1 LATFWFALGFC
12 WYAKVFY
19 KKPISDVNHPLV
31 NKKRGGFN
39 STEGNRENEQKVQP
53 MLTVE
58 DLLSLPTNEL
68 MSRLGT
74 STTGLNSEE
83 AEKRLEL
90 YGRNEFARKKKRAAI
105 FNFLSRFK
113 SPLVIILMIAGG
125 VSAALQSYAS
135 TIVIYIM
142 VFLSVTLAYYQENN
156 ASKAAELLREK
167 VATLATVVRDK
178 TKQEMKL
185 ALIVPGDIIYLS
197 AGDITPADARIIE
210 AKDLFVNQ
218 SALTGESFPIEK
230 TPAPVKGKGASIT
243 EWNNYLFMGTSVVS
257 GSATAVVVRTGG
269 LTEYGKIAAKLVEK
283 APETEF
289 ERGTK
294 QFGFLIM
301 QVTFLLVMF
310 VFMINA
316 LLHPDAQGILQA
328 LLFAVALA
336 VGLTPEL
343 LPMIITINLSK
354 GAQAMSKK
362 GVIVKRLS
370 SIETFGSMNVLC
382 TDKTG
387 TLTENQIKLI
397 LHIDM
402 MGKDDQKVL
411 LYSYLNSRFQTGLRS
426 PLDEAILKHEELD
439 VSQFQKIDEVPF
451 DFVRRRVSVVVEQE
465 RKRFFIAKGAPEEI
479 LKVCGYY
486 ELEEVVADLSESTRQ
501 RIQQKYLDLS
511 AEGLRV
517 LGVASKKLIEEKNV
531 YSINDESK
539 MTFLG
544 FVAFL
549 DPPKETAKQ
558 SLQLLS
564 DAKVELKILT
574 GDNEL
579 VTRKVCS
586 ELGFEVKGVVLGNE
600 IAMMTDEALA
610 AVVEDANVF
619 ARVTPAQK
627 DRIINVLK
635 TNGHVVGF
643 MGDGINDAPSLK
655 TSDVGISVNNAVDVA
670 RESADIILLQNDLT
684 VLGEGVLE
692 GRKTFGNT
700 MKYIMMGV
708 SSNFG
713 NMFSAAGG
721 SIFLPFLPMLPIQ
734 ILLNNLLYD
743 TSQTVMTTDNVDAE
757 YIEKPKR
764 WDISFIRRFMII
776 IGPVSSLFDYATFFT
791 MLFIFFPMIQSI
803 PAGYSGTLAQYQAS
817 IFQTAWFIE
826 SLCSQTLVVLIIRT
840 RRVPFYKSK
849 PSRYLSLMLLSVISF
864 AIIVPYTPVGA
875 FFGFVP
881 PPPAFY
887 LALAGILSAYAVL
900 AETVKKLFY
909 KHYGNRVEQVLV
921 PKRKTIYTSRS
932 AKFMQNTI
940 AVLSLRPENDISIES
955 LTDDLKSIS
964 NYPFYPD
971 ELVRNLQYLR
981 RSGLISVDWQS
992 RIIKREKSLSEY
1004 VKKDVFASENWQT
1017 VAIDWRTVSILI
1029 QSRYHVLNVEYHDLF
1044 QQNKENGRSA

>member
-1 LATFWFALGFC
+1 
-12 WYAKVFY
+12 
-19 KKPISDVNHPLV
+19 
-31 NKKRGGFN
+31 
-39 STEGNRENEQKVQP
+39 
-53 MLTVE
+53 
-58 DLLSLPTNEL
+58 
-68 MSRLGT
+68 
-74 STTGLNSEE
+74 
-83 AEKRLEL
+83 
-90 YGRNEFARKKKRAAI
+90 
-105 FNFLSRFK
+105 
-113 SPLVIILMIAGG
+113 
-125 VSAALQSYAS
+125 
-135 TIVIYIM
+135 M
-142 VFLSVTLAYYQENN
+142 VFLSVSLAHYQETN

-167 VATLATVVRDK
+167 VATSATVLRDNV
-178 TKQEMKL
+178 KQEIKL
-185 ALIVPGDIIYLS
+185 PFIVPGDIIYLS
-197 AGDITPADARIIE
+197 AGDITPADARVIE

-218 SALTGESFPIEK
+218 SALTGESFPVEK
-230 TPAPVKGKGASIT
+230 TSAAIKAKEASIT
-243 EWNNYLFMGTSVVS
+243 EWNNYLFMGTSIVS
-257 GSATAVVVRTGG
+257 GTATAVVVRTGG
-269 LTEYGKIAAKLVEK
+269 STEYGKIAQKLVEK

-289 ERGTK
+289 EIGTK
-294 QFGFLIM
+294 KFGFLIM
-301 QVTFLLVMF
+301 QVTFFLVMF

-316 LLHPDAQGILQA
+316 LLHPNAQGILQA

-402 MGKDDQKVL
+402 EGKDDEKVL
-411 LYSYLNSRFQTGLRS
+411 LYSLLNSRFQTGLKS
-426 PLDEAILKHEELD
+426 PLDEAILKHEEIDL
-439 VSQFQKIDEVPF
+439 SKFQKIDEVPF

-465 RKRFFIAKGAPEEI
+465 KQRFFIAKGAPEEI
-479 LKVCGYY
+479 LKVCSYY
-486 ELEEVVADLSESTRQ
+486 ELEGVISDISEGTRKK
-501 RIQQKYLDLS
+501 IEQKYLDLS

-517 LGVASKKLIEEKNV
+517 LGVASKKLKEEKAV
-531 YSINDESK
+531 YSINDESD

-564 DAKVELKILT
+564 KAKVELKILT

-586 ELGFEVKGVVLGNE
+586 ELGFEVKGVALGNE
-600 IAMMTDEALA
+600 IAQMSDEALA
-610 AVVEDANVF
+610 AVVEDVNVF

-635 TNGHVVGF
+635 SNGHVVGF

-670 RESADIILLQNDLT
+670 KESADIILLKNDLT

-721 SIFLPFLPMLPIQ
+721 SVFLPFLPMLPIQ

-776 IGPVSSLFDYATFFT
+776 IGPVSSLFDFATFFT
-791 MLFIFFPMIQSI
+791 MLFV
-803 PAGYSGTLAQYQAS
+803 
-817 IFQTAWFIE
+817 FQN
-826 SLCSQTLVVLIIRT
+826 LID
-840 RRVPFYKSK
+840 P
-849 PSRYLSLMLLSVISF
+849 
-864 AIIVPYTPVGA
+864 
-875 FFGFVP
+875 
-881 PPPAFY
+881 
-887 LALAGILSAYAVL
+887 
-900 AETVKKLFY
+900 KLFPSVCS
-909 KHYGNRVEQVLV
+909 KLHGLSS
-921 PKRKTIYTSRS
+921 PFAHKR
-932 AKFMQNTI
+932 
-940 AVLSLRPENDISIES
+940 
-955 LTDDLKSIS
+955 
-964 NYPFYPD
+964 
-971 ELVRNLQYLR
+971 
-981 RSGLISVDWQS
+981 
-992 RIIKREKSLSEY
+992 
-1004 VKKDVFASENWQT
+1004 
-1017 VAIDWRTVSILI
+1017 
-1029 QSRYHVLNVEYHDLF
+1029 
-1044 QQNKENGRSA
+1044 

>member
-1 LATFWFALGFC
+1 
-12 WYAKVFY
+12 
-19 KKPISDVNHPLV
+19 
-31 NKKRGGFN
+31 
-39 STEGNRENEQKVQP
+39 
-53 MLTVE
+53 MLSSE
-58 DLLSLPTNEL
+58 ELLSLPTNEL
-68 MSRLGT
+68 LSRLNT
-74 STTGLNSEE
+74 SPAGLSTQEVEN
-83 AEKRLEL
+83 RLEV

-113 SPLVIILMIAGG
+113 SPLVIILMIAGA
-125 VSAALQSYAS
+125 VSAALGSIPS
-135 TIVIYIM
+135 VIVIYTM
-142 VFLSVTLAYYQENN
+142 VFLSVSLAYYQENN

-167 VATLATVVRDK
+167 VATLATVLRDNA
-178 TKQEMKL
+178 KQEIKL
-185 ALIVPGDIIYLS
+185 PLIVPGDIIHLS
-197 AGDITPADARIIE
+197 AGDITPADARIID

-218 SALTGESFPIEK
+218 SALTGESFPVEK
-230 TPAPVKGKGASIT
+230 TSATIKNRGGSIT
-243 EWNNYLFMGTSVVS
+243 EWNNYLFMGTSIVS
-257 GSATAVVVRTGG
+257 GTAMAVVVRTGG
-269 LTEYGKIAAKLVEK
+269 YTEYGKIAAKLVEK

-310 VFMINA
+310 VFLINA
-316 LLHPDAQGILQA
+316 LLHPNAHGILNA

-354 GAQAMSKK
+354 GAQRMSKK

-387 TLTENQIKLI
+387 TLTENQIKLL
-397 LHIDM
+397 LHVDIE
-402 MGKDDQKVL
+402 GKEEEKVL
-411 LYSYLNSRFQTGLRS
+411 LYSFLNSRFQTGLKS
-426 PLDEAILKHEELD
+426 PLDEAILEHKEID
-439 VSQFQKIDEVPF
+439 IAGFQKIDEVPF
-451 DFVRRRVSVVVEQE
+451 DFVRRRVSVVVEKEKQ
-465 RKRFFIAKGAPEEI
+465 RFFIAKGAPEEI
-479 LKVCGYY
+479 LKVCSFY
-486 ELEEVVADLSESTRQ
+486 EVDDLIYDISEEIRRKIE
-501 RIQQKYLDLS
+501 QKYFDLS
-511 AEGLRV
+511 ADGLRV
-517 LGVASKKLIEEKNV
+517 LGVASKKLREEKAV
-531 YSINDESK
+531 YSINDESE

-558 SLQLLS
+558 SLQMLS
-564 DAKVELKILT
+564 KANVELKILT

-600 IAMMTDEALA
+600 ITLMTNEALS

-627 DRIINVLK
+627 DRIISVLK

-643 MGDGINDAPSLK
+643 MGDGINDAPSIK
-655 TSDVGISVNNAVDVA
+655 TSDVGISVSNAVDVA
-670 RESADIILLQNDLT
+670 RESADIILLKNDLT

-721 SIFLPFLPMLPIQ
+721 SVFLPFLPMLPIQ

-776 IGPVSSLFDYATFFT
+776 IGPVSSLFDYITFFT
-791 MLFIFFPMIQSI
+791 MLLIFN
-803 PAGYSGTLAQYQAS
+803 AWTNAAL
-817 IFQTAWFIE
+817 FQTAWFTE

-840 RRVPFYKSK
+840 RKVPFYKSR
-849 PSRYLSLMLLSVISF
+849 PSKYLVLMLLAVISF
-864 AIIVPYTPVGA
+864 AIIVPYTPVGV

-887 LALAGILSAYAVL
+887 LALAGILGAYALL
-900 AETVKKLFY
+900 AETVKKWFY
-909 KHYGNRVEQVLV
+909 KRNADRLEQIRVVKV
-921 PKRKTIYTSRS
+921 RTVFSDRS
-932 AKFMQNTI
+932 VRFMQDMI
-940 AVLSLRPENDISIES
+940 AVISLNPEEEFTIES
-955 LTDDLKSIS
+955 LTADLNSAI
-964 NYPFYPD
+964 NYPINQKQ
-971 ELVRNLQYLR
+971 LSRNLQYLR
-981 RSGLISVDWQS
+981 RTGLINLDLN
-992 RIIKREKSLSEY
+992 RKMIRREKTLQEY
-1004 VKKDVFASENWQT
+1004 VKTKIISGPTWATENE
-1017 VAIDWRTVSILI
+1017 DWRKINA
-1029 QSRYHVLNVEYHDLF
+1029 VLLSKWGKVNSEYQKLLTG
-1044 QQNKENGRSA
+1044 Q

>member
-1 LATFWFALGFC
+1 
-12 WYAKVFY
+12 
-19 KKPISDVNHPLV
+19 
-31 NKKRGGFN
+31 
-39 STEGNRENEQKVQP
+39 
-53 MLTVE
+53 MLNADE
-58 DLLSLPTNEL
+58 LLSLPTGEL
-68 MSRLGT
+68 LSQLNT
-74 STTGLNSEE
+74 STVGLSSEE
-83 AEKRLEL
+83 AEKRLEI
-90 YGRNEFARKKKRAAI
+90 YGRNEFAKKKKSAAI
-105 FNFLSRFK
+105 INFLSRFK

-142 VFLSVTLAYYQENN
+142 VFLSVSLAYYQENN

-167 VATLATVVRDK
+167 VATLATVLRDK
-178 TKQEMKL
+178 TKQEIKL
-185 ALIVPGDIIYLS
+185 PLIVPGDIILLS

-218 SALTGESFPIEK
+218 SALTGESFPVEK
-230 TPAPVKGKGASIT
+230 TAAPIKAKEASIT
-243 EWNNYLFMGTSVVS
+243 EWTNYLFMGTSVVS
-257 GSATAVVVRTGG
+257 GTATAVVVRTGG
-269 LTEYGKIAAKLVEK
+269 LTEYGKIAQKLVEK

-289 ERGTK
+289 EVGIK
-294 QFGFLIM
+294 KFGFLIM
-301 QVTFLLVMF
+301 QVTFFLVLF

-316 LLHPDAQGILQA
+316 LLHPNAEGILQA

-402 MGKDDQKVL
+402 EGKDDQKVL
-411 LYSYLNSRFQTGLRS
+411 QYSYLNSRFQTGLKS
-426 PLDEAILKHEELD
+426 PLDEAILKHEEID
-439 VSQFQKIDEVPF
+439 ISTFQKIDEVPF

-465 RKRFFIAKGAPEEI
+465 RQRFFIAKGAPEEI
-479 LKVCGYY
+479 LKVCSYY
-486 ELEEVVADLSESTRQ
+486 ELEGVISDISETTRKK
-501 RIQQKYLDLS
+501 IEQKYLDLS

-517 LGVASKKLIEEKNV
+517 LGVASRKLREEKAV
-531 YSINDESK
+531 YSVNDERE

-558 SLQLLS
+558 SLQMLNK
-564 DAKVELKILT
+564 AKVELKILT

-579 VTRKVCS
+579 VTKKVCS
-586 ELGFEVKGVVLGNE
+586 ELGFEVRGVALGNE
-600 IAMMTDEALA
+600 ISQMSDEALA
-610 AVVEDANVF
+610 AVVEEANVF

-635 TNGHVVGF
+635 RNGHVVGF

-670 RESADIILLQNDLT
+670 RESADIILLKNDLT

-721 SIFLPFLPMLPIQ
+721 SVFLGFLPMLPIQ

-764 WDISFIRRFMII
+764 WDISFIRRFMIT
-776 IGPVSSLFDYATFFT
+776 IGPVSSLFDFTTFFV
-791 MLFIFFPMIQSI
+791 MLFIFN
-803 PAGYSGTLAQYQAS
+803 AWNNAAL
-817 IFQTAWFIE
+817 FQTAWFIE

-849 PSRYLSLMLLSVISF
+849 PSKYLAIMLAVVISF
-864 AIIVPYTPVGA
+864 AVIVPYTPLGA

-881 PPPAFY
+881 PPPTFY
-887 LALAGILSAYAVL
+887 LALAGILGAYALL
-900 AETVKKLFY
+900 AETVKKWFY
-909 KHYGNRVEQVLV
+909 KHNAHRVEQVLV
-921 PKRKTIYTSRS
+921 PKRKTIYSSRP
-932 AKFMQNTI
+932 AKFMQDMV
-940 AVLSLRPENDISIES
+940 AVISLRAENEISVES
-955 LTDDLKSIS
+955 LTEDLNSALT
-964 NYPFYPD
+964 YPYYSD

-981 RSGLISVDWQS
+981 RTGLVSVDWQKKV
-992 RIIKREKSLSEY
+992 IKREKPLSEY
-1004 VKKDVFASENWQT
+1004 VKKNVIASETWSNTAANWRR
-1017 VAIDWRTVSILI
+1017 ISNLI
-1029 QSRYHVLNVEYHDLF
+1029 QNKYKAVNSEYQNYFLE
-1044 QQNKENGRSA
+1044 NKEKTSLP

>member
-1 LATFWFALGFC
+1 MAETRFHGGKSSDKNLVIPRQPAL
-12 WYAKVFY
+12 
-19 KKPISDVNHPLV
+19 S
-31 NKKRGGFN
+31 
-39 STEGNRENEQKVQP
+39 SEE
-53 MLTVE
+53 
-58 DLLSLPTNEL
+58 LLSLSVEEI
-68 MSRLGT
+68 MGRLKT
-74 STTGLNSEE
+74 SQRGISSEE
-83 AEKRLEL
+83 AEKRLEI
-90 YGRNEFARKKKRAAI
+90 YGRNEFVKKKKRAAI
-105 FNFLSRFK
+105 INFLSRFK
-113 SPLVIILMIAGG
+113 SPLVIILMIAGAI
-125 VSAALQSYAS
+125 SAALGSIPS
-135 TIVIYIM
+135 VIVIYTI
-142 VFLSVTLAYYQENN
+142 VFLSASLAYYQENN

-167 VATLATVVRDK
+167 VATSATVLRDNN
-178 TKQEMKL
+178 KQEIKL
-185 ALIVPGDIIYLS
+185 PLIVPGDIIYLS

-210 AKDLFVNQ
+210 GKDLFVNQ
-218 SALTGESFPIEK
+218 SALTGESFPVEK
-230 TPAPVKGKGASIT
+230 TSAAIKAKEASIT
-243 EWNNYLFMGTSVVS
+243 EWNNYLFMGTSIVS
-257 GSATAVVVRTGG
+257 GTATAVVVRTGG
-269 LTEYGKIAAKLVEK
+269 STEYGKIAQKLVEK

-289 ERGTK
+289 EIGTK
-294 QFGFLIM
+294 KFGFLIM
-301 QVTFLLVMF
+301 QVTFFLVMF

-316 LLHPDAQGILQA
+316 LLHPNAQGILEA

-387 TLTENQIKLI
+387 TLTENQIRLI
-397 LHIDM
+397 LHVDM
-402 MGKDDQKVL
+402 KGKDNEKVL
-411 LYSYLNSRFQTGLRS
+411 LYSLLNSRFQTGLRS
-426 PLDEAILKHEELD
+426 PLDEAILKHEEID
-439 VSQFQKIDEVPF
+439 ISKFQKIDEVPF
-451 DFVRRRVSVVVEQE
+451 DFVRRRVSVVVEKE
-465 RKRFFIAKGAPEEI
+465 RQRFFIAKGAPEEI
-479 LKVCGYY
+479 LKVCSYC
-486 ELEEVVADLSESTRQ
+486 ELEGVVFDISNGTRKK
-501 RIQQKYLDLS
+501 IEQKYLDLS

-517 LGVASKKLIEEKNV
+517 LGVAFKKLKEEKSV
-531 YSINDESK
+531 YSINDESD

-564 DAKVELKILT
+564 KARVELKILT

-586 ELGFEVKGVVLGNE
+586 ELGFEVIGVALGNE
-600 IAMMTDEALA
+600 IAQMSDEALA
-610 AVVEDANVF
+610 AVVEEANVF

-627 DRIINVLK
+627 DRIINLLK
-635 TNGHVVGF
+635 SNGHVVGF

-670 RESADIILLQNDLT
+670 KESADIILLKNDLT

-721 SIFLPFLPMLPIQ
+721 SVFLPFLPMLPIQ

-791 MLFIFFPMIQSI
+791 MLFIFN
-803 PAGYSGTLAQYQAS
+803 AWTNAAL
-817 IFQTAWFIE
+817 FQTAWFVE

-849 PSRYLSLMLLSVISF
+849 PSKYLAIMLLTVISF

-887 LALAGILSAYAVL
+887 LALAGILGAYAVL
-900 AETVKKLFY
+900 AETVKKWFY
-909 KHYGNRVEQVLV
+909 KRYGQRVEQVLV
-921 PKRKTIYTSRS
+921 PKRKTIYSTSRA
-932 AKFMQNTI
+932 AKFMQDMI
-940 AVLSLRPENDISIES
+940 AVISLRPEDEFSIES
-955 LTDDLKSIS
+955 FTEDLGSAI
-964 NYPFYPD
+964 NYPINSN
-971 ELVRNLQYLR
+971 EMIRNIQYMT
-981 RSGLISVDWQS
+981 RSGLIGVDWN
-992 RIIKREKSLSEY
+992 RRTIKREKSLYEY
-1004 VKKDVFASENWQT
+1004 GKNNIIGGPMWPTIGEDWHKIN
-1017 VAIDWRTVSILI
+1017 AIILNK
-1029 QSRYHVLNVEYHDLF
+1029 RGKVNAEYQELLTK
-1044 QQNKENGRSA
+1044 Q